1 MASGMHSQHVADLN
15 YGGGAFKLAR
25 EGDTFVGISAASD
38 LHPQPATDFNCNG
51 GAFKLAHEGDAL
63 IRESWWPPIPN
74 IIIR

>member
-1 MASGMHSQHVADLN
+1 MASGMHSQHVVDLN

-38 LHPQPATDFNCNG
+38 LHPQPAADFNCNG

>member
-38 LHPQPATDFNCNG
+38 LHPNLPQISIAMEV
-51 GAFKLAHEGDAL
+51 HS
-63 IRESWWPPIPN
+63 SWPMRVMP
-74 IIIR
+74 